1 MLKKDLLEKIKNVK
15 DEEDINSLLAG
26 TDIEEQF
33 KGPEPTLDVFKQKIK
48 ADKVFQQFMDSERDT
63 YHSKAIKTMK
73 EKGTWESEFGDVLTQ
88 KYPDLV
94 TDPTQKKLLDLE
106 KQLAEEKAA
115 NVKKDLLAEAMKYA
129 NEKGIKLK
137 SIDKYLGEDFD
148 STKANLDDL
157 AEDWSKG
164 LEAMVNEKM
173 KANSYVPGTGDDGKP
188 ISIGA
193 SLAAEANKTST
204 AASDPWAK

>member
-1 MLKKDLLEKIKNVK
+1 MLKKDLLEKIKNAK

>member
-1 MLKKDLLEKIKNVK
+1 MLKKDLLEKIKNAK

-115 NVKKDLLAEAMKYA
+115 NVKKIY
-129 NEKGIKLK
+129 
-137 SIDKYLGEDFD
+137 
-148 STKANLDDL
+148 
-157 AEDWSKG
+157 
-164 LEAMVNEKM
+164 
-173 KANSYVPGTGDDGKP
+173 
-188 ISIGA
+188 
-193 SLAAEANKTST
+193 
-204 AASDPWAK
+204 